1 MNRRQGAW
9 YHIRHRLQEPLA
21 DNQQLYYAGRPG
33 AAAPASGIFKVH
45 LQQQQALVEA
55 ALDIET
61 KASKSAKP
69 RDTKRKPK

>member
-1 MNRRQGAW
+1 
-9 YHIRHRLQEPLA
+9 LQETLK

-33 AAAPASGIFKVH
+33 AAAPASGIFKIH
-45 LQQQQALVEA
+45 LQQQQALVDA

-69 RDTKRKPK
+69 RETNRKPE